1 MPYIFRCDRCFDEEE
16 VGIMDYTLEASCEDC
31 GWTICTR
38 YCLVDGLCTDCRK
51 TREKKALDNEDDG
64 A

>member
-1 MPYIFRCDRCFDEEE
+1 
-16 VGIMDYTLEASCEDC
+16 MDYTLEASCEDC